1 MIDIVPASQPSADL
15 QRSGIRTS
23 DRNEANSSGVS
34 WAAVVAGGFVS
45 AALSL
50 ILLALGSGLGLTSA
64 SVRSDVGISGSTL
77 GTAAILWLIATELMS
92 ASMGGYLAGRLRTKW
107 TGIHSDE
114 VYFRDTAHGFLSWS
128 VALVVTAAF
137 LGSAAASMMGSADS
151 KLSAP
156 GQGQSP
162 VIGKNAYFVDSL
174 FRSDATKAGTDDT
187 TIHGEVAA
195 IMAVSLE
202 HRDLS
207 SADKTYLVQLV
218 ASRTGLT
225 QTEADQR
232 VSQVFSNAQ
241 QAADTA
247 RKAVAHTLLWTFI
260 ALLIGAFCASLS
272 GTIGGR
278 QRDNVVLI

>member
-1 MIDIVPASQPSADL
+1 MEIVPASQLSADL
-15 QRSGIRTS
+15 PRGGIRTS

-50 ILLALGSGLGLTSA
+50 ILLALGTGLGLSSV
-64 SVRSDVGISGSTL
+64 SVRSNVGVSGSTL
-77 GTAAILWLIATELMS
+77 GTAAILWLIATEFMS

-107 TGIHSDE
+107 TGIHNDE

-137 LGSAAASMMGSADS
+137 LGSAAASMMGSADQ
-151 KLSAP
+151 KLATTS
-156 GQGQSP
+156 QGQSSE
-162 VIGKNAYFVDSL
+162 IGRNAYFVDSL
-174 FRSDATKAGTDDT
+174 FRTDVAKAGPNDT
-187 TIHGEVAA
+187 AIHGEVAT

-202 HRDLS
+202 HGDLS

-218 ASRTGLT
+218 ASKTGLT
-225 QTEADQR
+225 QNEADKR
-232 VSQVFSNAQ
+232 VSEVFSNAQ
-241 QAADTA
+241 QSAETA

-260 ALLIGAFCASLS
+260 ALLIGAFCASFS

>member
-1 MIDIVPASQPSADL
+1 MDFVPGSSV
-15 QRSGIRTS
+15 RTS

-50 ILLALGSGLGLTSA
+50 ILLALGSGLGLSSV
-64 SVRSDVGISGSTL
+64 SVRTNVGVSGSTI
-77 GTAAILWLIATELMS
+77 GTAAILWLIATEFMS

-107 TGIHSDE
+107 TGIHNDE

-137 LGSAAASMMGSADS
+137 LGSAAASMMGASDP
-151 KLSAP
+151 KLSA
-156 GQGQSP
+156 
-162 VIGKNAYFVDSL
+162 IGRGPEIGRNAYFVDSL
-174 FRSDATKAGTDDT
+174 FRSDVAKASPDDT
-187 TIHGEVAA
+187 AIRGEVAA
-195 IMAVSLE
+195 IIAVSLE
-202 HRDLS
+202 HGDLS

-225 QTEADQR
+225 QNEADSR
-232 VSQVFSNAQ
+232 VSQVFSDARQ
-241 QAADTA
+241 SAEAA

-260 ALLIGAFCASLS
+260 ALLIGAFCASFA